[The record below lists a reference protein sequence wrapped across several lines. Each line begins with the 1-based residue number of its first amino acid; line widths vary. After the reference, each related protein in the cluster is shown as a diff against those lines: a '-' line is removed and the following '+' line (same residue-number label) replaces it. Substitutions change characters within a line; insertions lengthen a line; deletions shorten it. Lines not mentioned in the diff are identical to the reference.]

1 MLTIHKDRDDITPAL
16 RGLLGKLS
24 DFSEPMEGI
33 GSAIKGRISAR
44 FETQTDPNG
53 QAWHPWAKSTDKYY
67 PRPGSKYAKGRDGAG
82 NGRLL
87 DRYGHML
94 GNLNYQPGLTEVV
107 VGFAHDYATH
117 HEFGTKKNGNTHIPR
132 RGLIFANPQSETLS
146 ADDEQAVIDIIN
158 DWLALA

>member
-16 RGLLGKLS
+16 RELLGKLS
-24 DFSEPMEGI
+24 DFSEPMDGI
-33 GSAIKGRISAR
+33 GSAIKGRISGR

-53 QAWHPWAKSTDKYY
+53 QAWHPWAESTDKYY
-67 PRPGSKYAKGRDGAG
+67 PRPGSKAASKAG
-82 NGRLL
+82 KVGNSRLL
-87 DRYGHML
+87 DRYGDML
-94 GNLNYQPGLTEVV
+94 EYLNYQPDQTEVTI
-107 VGFAHDYATH
+107 GFAHDYATH
-117 HEFGTKKNGNTHIPR
+117 HEYGTRKMPR

>member
-1 MLTIHKDRDDITPAL
+1 MD
-16 RGLLGKLS
+16 
-24 DFSEPMEGI
+24 GI
-33 GSAIKGRISAR
+33 GSAIKGRISGR

-53 QAWHPWAKSTDKYY
+53 QAWHPWAESTDKYY
-67 PRPGSKYAKGRDGAG
+67 PRPGSKAAAKAGKVG

-87 DRYGHML
+87 DRYSTNGTGLL
-94 GNLNYQPGLTEVV
+94 GTLNYQAGQAEVV
-107 VGFAHDYATH
+107 VGFGVDYAAY
-117 HEFGTKKNGNTHIPR
+117 HEYGTRKMPR

>member
-16 RGLLGKLS
+16 RELLGKLS
-24 DFSEPMEGI
+24 DFSEPMGEI
-33 GSAIKGRISAR
+33 GQELEDRISAR

-67 PRPGSKYAKGRDGAG
+67 PRPGSKYAKGTEGAG

-87 DRYGHML
+87 DRYGKML
-94 GNLNYQPGLTEVV
+94 QDLNYQAGQTEVV
-107 VGFAHDYATH
+107 VGFAHDYAIH
-117 HEFGTKKNGNTHIPR
+117 HEYGTRKMPR

-158 DWLALA
+158 GWLALA

>member
-16 RGLLGKLS
+16 RELLGKLS
-24 DFSEPMEGI
+24 DFSEPMDGI
-33 GSAIKGRISAR
+33 GSAIKGRISGR

-53 QAWHPWAKSTDKYY
+53 QAWHPWAESTDKYY
-67 PRPGSKYAKGRDGAG
+67 PRPGSKAASKTGKVG

-87 DRYGHML
+87 DRYGDML
-94 GNLNYQPGLTEVV
+94 RDLNYQPGQTEVTI
-107 VGFAHDYATH
+107 GFAHGYATH
-117 HEFGTKKNGNTHIPR
+117 HEFGTKKNGNKHIPR

-158 DWLALA
+158 NWLELA

>member
-1 MLTIHKDRDDITPAL
+1 MLTIHKDRDDITPTL
-16 RGLLGKLS
+16 RELLGKLS
-24 DFSEPMEGI
+24 DFSEPMAGI
-33 GSAIKGRISAR
+33 GQELESRISAR

-53 QAWHPWAKSTDKYY
+53 SAWHPWAKSTRASY
-67 PRPGSKYAKGRDGAG
+67 PFSGTPAAAKAGKVG

-87 DRYGHML
+87 DRYGDML
-94 GNLNYQPGLTEVV
+94 RSLNHQAGQAEVV
-107 VGFAHDYATH
+107 VGFGVDYAVF
-117 HEFGTKKNGNTHIPR
+117 HEYGTRKMPR